1 MTKQPSALRPASRI
15 GDNIVQKKDTDSKN
29 TEACRIA
36 LESSRKQLAPSL
48 PSVPPHEPT
57 HETGQY
63 SLCRPSIQ
71 VESMFPPVTAV
82 GQASIILG
90 RRLAHKAPHHGAL
103 LWCGISAAPSLAIQ
117 HLRKNGG
124 GKAVRPAIF
133 HPYGRDSPPY
143 TLH

>member
-1 MTKQPSALRPASRI
+1 MAKQPSALRPASRI
-15 GDNIVQKKDTDSKN
+15 EGNIVQKKDADFQN
-29 TEACRIA
+29 TEVCRIA
-36 LESSRKQLAPSL
+36 LEISRSDWPLRFHRFHH
-48 PSVPPHEPT
+48 HEPT
-57 HETGQY
+57 YETGQY

-90 RRLAHKAPHHGAL
+90 RRPAHKAPHHGAL
-103 LWCGISAAPSLAIQ
+103 LWCRISAAPSLAIQ